1 MNAFQLLKSGASFSR
16 ERIVKVN
23 KLFKPTASETVTK
36 TDKKPVDEA
45 LCKEEVMLNEIDQKL

>member
-23 KLFKPTASETVTK
+23 KLFKPTAAETVTK
-36 TDKKPVDEA
+36 PDKKPVDEA
-45 LCKEEVMLNEIDQKL
+45 FSKEEVMLNEID